1 VSETVYVLLDIWFG
15 EGDAPNS
22 TILSIHAT
30 EAGAEEAARQRL
42 KLHPFDADRLLVEPH
57 EVKA

>member
-1 VSETVYVLLDIWFG
+1 VYVLLDIWFG